1 MHKEILVIDD
11 NPDIRLLVS
20 NILKEQNFI
29 VRTAAN
35 YDQAVFEINKK
46 LPDLAIIDIKLD
58 KADKDGIDLL
68 KLITSKEK
76 LIPVIMISGHATVQ
90 IAVEATR
97 LGAYEFIEKP
107 FSKEKIL
114 NYITRALESYEL
126 KKEKNIIENK
136 LFHSFDLIGKS
147 ISIIKVKKIID
158 KLSNSESR
166 VLISGP
172 TGAGKELV
180 ARKIHKN
187 SNRSNKPFVI
197 INAALLKENTYEK
210 ELFGE
215 EFEDGNISYGALE
228 RANKGT
234 LLIDEV
240 SEIPFETQANV
251 LRVLIDQKF
260 KRLNGSKDINVN
272 IRLISSSSK
281 DLEDLVKIN
290 KFREDLFHRLN
301 VIPIQLTPLSS
312 RTEDIPL
319 LIDYFKG
326 KLSEIN
332 GVQQP
337 NININNDSLYT
348 YSWPG
353 NVRELRNL
361 VERITILSS
370 NETKSNINKIIDD
383 ILNPKTPLVSN
394 KDLFEKSFSSPLKEA
409 RKHFEKE
416 YLTTQLKKNHG
427 NISKTAD
434 FIGMERSALHRKLK
448 ELGIKGIN

>member
-1 MHKEILVIDD
+1 
-11 NPDIRLLVS
+11 
-20 NILKEQNFI
+20 
-29 VRTAAN
+29 
-35 YDQAVFEINKK
+35 
-46 LPDLAIIDIKLD
+46 
-58 KADKDGIDLL
+58 
-68 KLITSKEK
+68 
-76 LIPVIMISGHATVQ
+76 MISGHATVQ
-90 IAVEATR
+90 IAIESIK

-107 FSKEKIL
+107 FSTEKIL
-114 NYITRALESYEL
+114 NYVNRALETASL
-126 KKEKNIIENK
+126 KEEKNIIENK

-147 ISIIKVKKIID
+147 QSILKVKKTID
-158 KLSNSESR
+158 KLRTSESR
-166 VLISGP
+166 ILISGP
-172 TGAGKELV
+172 TGSGKELV

-187 SNRSNKPFVI
+187 SSRSKEPFII
-197 INAALLKENTYEK
+197 INAALLKEKTYEK

-215 EFEDGNISYGALE
+215 EFENGDISFGALE

-260 KRLNGSKDINVN
+260 KRINSSKDINVN
-272 IRLISSSSK
+272 IRLVSSTSK
-281 DLEDLVKIN
+281 NLSELVKAN

-301 VIPIQLTPLSS
+301 VMPIELSSLSS

-319 LIDYFKG
+319 LIEYFKT

-332 GVQQP
+332 GVQKP
-337 NININNDSLYT
+337 DIDIKNDSLYT
-348 YSWPG
+348 YNWPG

-370 NETKSNINKIIDD
+370 NENKQKINQVIDD
-383 ILNPKTPLVSN
+383 FLNPSTKMQDN
-394 KDLFEKSFSSPLKEA
+394 KDILEQSFQSPLKEA
-409 RKHFEKE
+409 REHFEKE
-416 YLTTQLKKNHG
+416 YLATQLKKHHG

-448 ELGIKGIN
+448 GLGIKELN

>member
-11 NPDIRLLVS
+11 NPDIRSIVS
-20 NILKEQNFI
+20 NILIEQSYI

-46 LPDLAIIDIKLD
+46 LPDLAIVDIKLD

-68 KLITSKEK
+68 KMITTKDK

-114 NYITRALESYEL
+114 NYVNRALESSEL
-126 KKEKNIIENK
+126 KKEKKLIENK
-136 LFHSFDLIGKS
+136 LFHSFELIGKS
-147 ISIIKVKKIID
+147 PSIMKAKKIIE
-158 KLSNSESR
+158 KLSTSESR

-172 TGAGKELV
+172 TGSGKELV

-187 SNRSNKPFVI
+187 STRSQEPFVI
-197 INAALLKENTYEK
+197 INAALLKESTYEK

-215 EFEDGNISYGALE
+215 EFDDGSISFGALE

-240 SEIPFETQANV
+240 SEIPYQTQANI

-260 KRLNGSKDINVN
+260 KRLNGSKDVNVN
-272 IRLISSSSK
+272 IRLISSTSK
-281 DLEDLVKIN
+281 NLNDLVKIN
-290 KFREDLFHRLN
+290 KFREDLYHRLN
-301 VIPIQLTPLSS
+301 VIPIELNSLNS

-319 LIDYFKG
+319 LINYFKK

-332 GVQQP
+332 GVQLQ
-337 NININNDSLYT
+337 NLEIDNDNLYT
-348 YSWPG
+348 YNWPG

-361 VERITILSS
+361 IERVTILSA
-370 NETKSNINKIIDD
+370 NEPQSNINQLMND
-383 ILNPKTPLVSN
+383 ILNPASSN
-394 KDLFEKSFSSPLKEA
+394 YSSKDLLEKSFSSSLKEA
-409 RKHFEKE
+409 RRSFEKE